1 MADWIVIVDDDMT
14 NLKVAGHILSK
25 NNKRVTALKSG
36 EALLAFI
43 RDNRPNLILLDI
55 RMPGMDG
62 FETFKRLR
70 SLEKEL
76 NIEEIPVIFLT
87 ADEETATESRGF
99 EAGVSD
105 YIRKPFEPE
114 ILIKRIN
121 NILGKQ
127 EVIHHFQDEASRDKL
142 TGFLN
147 KATLNEKLK
156 LMCRKIEGFLMMADL
171 DSFKL
176 VNDIYGHD
184 MGDKVLISFAEILKS
199 VLDEDATIGRFGG
212 DEFVVFAPSYKTEE
226 DINNFTIKINE
237 LLYSKAKELM
247 GSDFEVPL
255 GLSVGAIYVSGPDAD
270 YLDLLSLADKALY
283 SVKQKDKH
291 GYSIYKEQMGE
302 ADKDSHSIGLKELS
316 MILSERNIPNSALT
330 LDKENFIS
338 VYRFL
343 MRYLI
348 RYNRNA
354 SKLLF
359 NLLPLTEESIEHYQI
374 CDKFFEFVK
383 EHLRK
388 SDLLM
393 RYRKNKVF
401 VFLTEIKEFAV
412 NQVVSG
418 IINAWQNEYG
428 NKLIIQYE
436 VEEIN
441 AGSSLVNYG
450 DTIWAAVA
458 DDDPVNLKL
467 VERMLNKSGI
477 NVSLLNSGRELLDFV
492 KENRPDLILLDYR
505 MDGLDGFDT
514 MVKLRDDRSGTS
526 EIPVIFMTA
535 NEDVSCEARAISL
548 GAMDII
554 RKPFVPETLVFKVK
568 QIVELERLRKLRY
581 MEFEKAAKEPLR

>member
-237 LLYSKAKELM
+237 LLYCKAKELM

-302 ADKDSHSIGLKELS
+302 ADKDSRSIGLKELS

>member
-36 EALLAFI
+36 EALLTFI

-70 SLEKEL
+70 NIEKEL
-76 NIEEIPVIFLT
+76 NMEEIPVIFLT
-87 ADEETATESRGF
+87 ADEETSTESRGF
-99 EAGVSD
+99 EVGVSD

-147 KATLNEKLK
+147 KATVTEKLK
-156 LMCRKIEGFLMMADL
+156 VLCRKVEGFLMMVDL

-184 MGDKVLISFAEILKS
+184 MGDKVLISFSEILKNT
-199 VLDEDATIGRFGG
+199 LDENATIGRFGG
-212 DEFVVFAPSYKTEE
+212 DEFVIFAPGFKTEE
-226 DINNFTIKINE
+226 DINNFTVKINE
-237 LLYSKAKELM
+237 LLFEKAKSLM
-247 GSDFEVPL
+247 GNDFEVPL
-255 GLSVGAIYVSGPDAD
+255 GISVGAIYVNGKNAD
-270 YLDLLSLADKALY
+270 YLEALSLSDKALY

-291 GYSIYKEQMGE
+291 GYSIYKEDAAENEGE
-302 ADKDSHSIGLKELS
+302 EKGLGLKEIS
-316 MILSERNIPNSALT
+316 MILSERNIPDSAFS
-330 LDKENFIS
+330 LDRENFIS

-343 MRYLI
+343 MRYLK

-359 NLLPLTEESIEHYQI
+359 NLSPLTTENKEFNES
-374 CDKFFEFVK
+374 CDRFFDFVK

-401 VFLTEIKEFAV
+401 VFLTDIKEFAV
-412 NQVVSG
+412 SQVVNG
-418 IINAWQNEYG
+418 ILNGWQKEYG
-428 NKLIIQYE
+428 NRAIIEYE
-436 VEEIN
+436 VEDIN

-450 DTIWAAVA
+450 DTIWVAVA
-458 DDDPVNLKL
+458 DDDPLNLKI
-467 VERMLNKSGI
+467 VERILNKSCI
-477 NVSLLNSGRELLDFV
+477 NVSLLNSGKELIEFV

-505 MDGLDGFDT
+505 MDGLDGFET
-514 MVKLRDDRSGTS
+514 MVKLRDEKSVTAD
-526 EIPVIFMTA
+526 IPVVFLTA
-535 NEDVSCEARAISL
+535 NEDVSCEARALSL
-548 GAMDII
+548 GAKDII

-568 QIVELERLRKLRY
+568 QIVELVRLRKIHN
-581 MEFEKAAKEPLR
+581 MELEKSVNDPLR

>member
-302 ADKDSHSIGLKELS
+302 ADKDSRSIGLKELS

-467 VERMLNKSGI
+467 VERMLNKRGI

>member
-43 RDNRPNLILLDI
+43 RDNRPDLILLDI

-87 ADEETATESRGF
+87 ADEETSTESRGF
-99 EAGVSD
+99 EVGVSD

-156 LMCRKIEGFLMMADL
+156 LMCRKIEGYLMMADL

-212 DEFVVFAPSYKTEE
+212 DEFVVFAPRYKTEE

-237 LLYSKAKELM
+237 LLYNKAKALM
-247 GSDFEVPL
+247 GSNFEVPL
-255 GLSVGAIYVSGPDAD
+255 GLSVGAIYVKGPDAD

-291 GYSIYKEQMGE
+291 GYSIYKEQMGD
-302 ADKDSHSIGLKELS
+302 ADKDSKSIGLKELS

-359 NLLPLTEESIEHYQI
+359 NLLPVAEESKEHYQT

-450 DTIWAAVA
+450 DTIWVAVA

-467 VERMLNKSGI
+467 VEKTLNKSGI

-505 MDGLDGFDT
+505 MDGLDGFET

-526 EIPVIFMTA
+526 EIPVIFMSA

-554 RKPFVPETLVFKVK
+554 RKPFVPETLIFKVK

-581 MEFEKAAKEPLR
+581 MELEKSVKEPLR

>member
-1 MADWIVIVDDDMT
+1 
-14 NLKVAGHILSK
+14 
-25 NNKRVTALKSG
+25 
-36 EALLAFI
+36 
-43 RDNRPNLILLDI
+43 
-55 RMPGMDG
+55 
-62 FETFKRLR
+62 
-70 SLEKEL
+70 
-76 NIEEIPVIFLT
+76 
-87 ADEETATESRGF
+87 
-99 EAGVSD
+99 
-105 YIRKPFEPE
+105 
-114 ILIKRIN
+114 
-121 NILGKQ
+121 
-127 EVIHHFQDEASRDKL
+127 
-142 TGFLN
+142 
-147 KATLNEKLK
+147 
-156 LMCRKIEGFLMMADL
+156 MMADL